1 MERAL
6 LLLTASDARRA
17 RRPWPRSAWDEEHV
31 AYLTRGTAEAMGAE
45 RVNELCDPGL
55 ELDDVQ
61 IIALAQAEGR
71 EEDAKPFPVSF

>member
-1 MERAL
+1 
-6 LLLTASDARRA
+6 
-17 RRPWPRSAWDEEHV
+17 
-31 AYLTRGTAEAMGAE
+31 MGAE